1 MEMIK
6 GIKGHGYYD
15 ELVVPIIENT
25 AYEYELTEALAK
37 AIEAYTKT
45 TAVLVRNHG
54 IYVWGDSWISAKTL
68 AECYHYLFDATIKL
82 HQLGL
87 DWSTPNHGP
96 IQSIRSLMIAGESN
110 ASDKT
115 RKANGEIDPFP
126 LTSNANGQFLRHFEI
141 HGVVFPCNFNFNSR
155 SLSPFVL
162 QCCIVL
168 DIEGN
173 TTPISFVTEVL
184 FPYACQNVGR
194 HLSMTYDTP
203 ETESDIKLLCSQVRF

>member
-37 AIEAYTKT
+37 A
-45 TAVLVRNHG
+45 
-54 IYVWGDSWISAKTL
+54 

-126 LTSNANGQFLRHFEI
+126 
-141 HGVVFPCNFNFNSR
+141 
-155 SLSPFVL
+155 
-162 QCCIVL
+162 
-168 DIEGN
+168 
-173 TTPISFVTEVL
+173 
-184 FPYACQNVGR
+184 
-194 HLSMTYDTP
+194 
-203 ETESDIKLLCSQVRF
+203 VR

>member
-68 AECYHYLFDATIKL
+68 VCVNCLSTRREWNHIKKSCLF
-82 HQLGL
+82 
-87 DWSTPNHGP
+87 
-96 IQSIRSLMIAGESN
+96 E
-110 ASDKT
+110 
-115 RKANGEIDPFP
+115 
-126 LTSNANGQFLRHFEI
+126 
-141 HGVVFPCNFNFNSR
+141 
-155 SLSPFVL
+155 LSAQKF
-162 QCCIVL
+162 
-168 DIEGN
+168 
-173 TTPISFVTEVL
+173 
-184 FPYACQNVGR
+184 
-194 HLSMTYDTP
+194 
-203 ETESDIKLLCSQVRF
+203 